1 MLHITSAVKR
11 RRQATSKGYWKVL
24 SQATAL
30 YYSQPM
36 YAYLLYSGMAM
47 TRIKQK
53 QVKEGSW
60 AAVEAISEDRQ
71 SHLYCRRLAD
81 SVQEMTPK

>member
-11 RRQATSKGYWKVL
+11 RGQATSEGYWKAL

-36 YAYLLYSGMAM
+36 TAYLSYSGTAM

-60 AAVEAISEDRQ
+60 AAVEAISKR
-71 SHLYCRRLAD
+71 
-81 SVQEMTPK
+81 